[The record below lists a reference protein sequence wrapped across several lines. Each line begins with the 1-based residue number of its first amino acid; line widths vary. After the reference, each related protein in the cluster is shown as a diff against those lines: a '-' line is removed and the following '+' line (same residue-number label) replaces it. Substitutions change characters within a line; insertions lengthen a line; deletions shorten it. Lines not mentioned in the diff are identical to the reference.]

1 MSVDEKI
8 AVLYEFHEWRQE
20 AGLAGAHW
28 ESATAAWQ
36 AYLQQQERVD
46 LVGEIR
52 RVLAGVGDAANLTSS
67 EREAVILSLL
77 DQIK

>member
-28 ESATAAWQ
+28 ESAAAAWQ
-36 AYLQQQERVD
+36 VQLQAEERADV
-46 LVGEIR
+46 VEEVR
-52 RVLAGVGDAANLTSS
+52 VVLAGEGDAQHLSAV

>member
-28 ESATAAWQ
+28 ESAAGAWEVQ
-36 AYLQQQERVD
+36 LHAEERADV
-46 LVGEIR
+46 VKEMR
-52 RVLAGVGDAANLTSS
+52 VVLAGEGDAQGLSAA
-67 EREAVILSLL
+67 EREGLLLSLL